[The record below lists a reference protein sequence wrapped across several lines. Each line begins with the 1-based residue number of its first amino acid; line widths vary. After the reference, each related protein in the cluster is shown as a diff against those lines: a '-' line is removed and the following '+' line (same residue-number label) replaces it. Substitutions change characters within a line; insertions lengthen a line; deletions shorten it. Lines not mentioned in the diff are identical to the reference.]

1 MLKYLN
7 ATKSSGLESFY
18 LPFEKA
24 KLRNSQHLP
33 CGRRWEQIAYAD
45 ASCAPPH
52 EKHRSVHSVILEHAG
67 NILMWETTRQPFIAQ
82 STAQSEVLGYN
93 EAYQATESMASVLQ
107 IFTKKPMEKLLLGD
121 NKAALTL
128 CCSDTGP
135 WRTRHIRLR
144 AANPREALAEGSDW
158 RALHLAGGDLVAD
171 GGAKPLL
178 GQAFVKFRTLLG
190 MSDSGRVVGVM
201 KRRTVSSMMQSLG
214 RVEFDRVL
222 LAMGGLLI
230 SNGVL
235 TVGPILALV
244 ACLKMWDGTRA
255 RGLRPESRPQQDS
268 NKIGKGEAAQCKGL
282 G

>member
-1 MLKYLN
+1 MGDN
-7 ATKSSGLESFY
+7 ASTIHCTI
-18 LPFEKA
+18 
-24 KLRNSQHLP
+24 N
-33 CGRRWEQIAYAD
+33 CTI
-45 ASCAPPH
+45 
-52 EKHRSVHSVILEHAG
+52 RSVGLQRSLSSYRIDG
-67 NILMWETTRQPFIAQ
+67 
-82 STAQSEVLGYN
+82 
-93 EAYQATESMASVLQ
+93 LQ

-144 AANPREALAEGSDW
+144 AAKPREALAEGSDW

-171 GGAKPLL
+171 GGTKPLL

-201 KRRTVSSMMQSLG
+201 KRCTVSSMMQSLG
-214 RVEFDRVL
+214 KVEFDRVL

-235 TVGPILALV
+235 TVGPIRVLV
-244 ACLKMWDGTRA
+244 ACLKIWDGTRA

-282 G
+282 GQSVLCVLMRRRKSLRNWELSAVAMMRCLCMIDCKRLLIRARLWMKRWSRLLKSWRKP